1 MLILA
6 IEVSN
11 PSSGSHW
18 GAGQLPSE
26 TSGSHVALG
35 RWGEPPLGVEPV
47 ELGGR
52 DKDDLLPA
60 IDRLCKRCGVVP
72 RDLGLLAVDV
82 GPGGFTGLRV
92 AVAASSA
99 MAEALGIGV
108 VAVPATAVAA
118 IKAREGGTPFA
129 VVLAT
134 KGESGYVQRFDESG
148 VPLSDGEL
156 LTSQGLANLDTQR
169 LIADGFMPDRWRAIA
184 ADKGWMVEGLQ
195 LRAESLLRVVQEMG
209 EALVKRPVGDR
220 SHLELG
226 ESQGFRTG
234 LGGLVVMDPA
244 EVRPL
249 YAREPEAVTLWEAR
263 KRTAQ
268 LKKEAEGRS

>member
-1 MLILA
+1 MMLILA

-11 PSSGSHW
+11 PSSCGP
-18 GAGQLPSE
+18 GDSE
-26 TSGSHVALG
+26 AHGSHVALG
-35 RWGEPPLGVEPV
+35 RQGEPLLGIEPV

-60 IDRLCKRCGVVP
+60 IDRLCRRSGVVP
-72 RDLGLLAVDV
+72 RDLGLVAVDV

-92 AVAASSA
+92 AVAASAA

-108 VAVPATAVAA
+108 VAVPAGAVAA
-118 IKAREGGTPFA
+118 IRAREGGTPFA

-134 KGESGYVQRFDESG
+134 KGESGYVQRFDGSG
-148 VPLSDGEL
+148 VPLGLGELMNSDG
-156 LTSQGLANLDTQR
+156 LAGTETQR
-169 LIADGFMPDRWRAIA
+169 LIADRFMPDRWRAIA
-184 ADKGWMVEGLQ
+184 AEKGWGVEGLE
-195 LRAESLLRVVQEMG
+195 LRAESLLQVVQEMG

-220 SHLELG
+220 SHL
-226 ESQGFRTG
+226 G
-234 LGGLVVMDPA
+234 LRPGVTGLVVMDPA

-263 KRTAQ
+263 KRAEQLRAQ
-268 LKKEAEGRS
+268 AEGRA